1 MTRVMVLA
9 VLDTLLPGDE
19 GEPRLPSASEAALD
33 LKKLERLAEP
43 VVAALGD
50 GDGFLMAAAVDR
62 VARLRAVEQAAPDA
76 FRALLAE
83 ALATYYEAAP
93 VVAALG
99 WRIAPPQPHGH
110 DVAPNED
117 ATLRTL
123 EKVKSRGRLWRA

>member
-1 MTRVMVLA
+1 MTRVMLLA

-19 GEPRLPSASEAALD
+19 GEPPLPSASEAALD

-50 GDGFLMAAAVDR
+50 SDGFLMAAAIDR
-62 VARLRAVEQAAPDA
+62 VARLRAAEQTAPDA
-76 FRALLAE
+76 FKALLAG

-99 WRIAPPQPHGH
+99 WRVAPPQPHGH
-110 DVAPNED
+110 DVVPND
-117 ATLRTL
+117 DSTLRSL
-123 EKVKSRGRLWRA
+123 KKVKSRGRLWRG